1 MSTPV
6 RERAGA
12 ARALRWVA
20 AIGTAISAIVHGYLY
35 LNGFSQVA
43 VTGPMFAVNAVAGLV
58 IAVALTASA
67 HWVWAFLAA
76 GFNAVSIVA
85 LLISHTEAGFF
96 GTREMFW
103 DTWQLMAVGA
113 EGVALVAAC
122 WLLVRA
128 LRTRGR
134 R

>member
-1 MSTPV
+1 MSTPA
-6 RERAGA
+6 RERTASTTA
-12 ARALRWVA
+12 VRWVA

-35 LNGFSQVA
+35 LNGFSQVE
-43 VTGPMFAVNAVAGLV
+43 VTGPMFAVNAVSGLV

-85 LLISHTEAGFF
+85 LLISHTEGGFF

-103 DTWQLMAVGA
+103 DTWQVMSIVA
-113 EGVALVAAC
+113 ESVALVAAC
-122 WLLVRA
+122 WLLLRA
-128 LRTRGR
+128 LRSRDR